1 MLSQQDIF
9 LQITPEEMVLFDA
22 NQQLISKNQFA
33 LNGALVNAVLTS
45 SHIFLS
51 EVLFNFIQV
60 NSSNQWFSL

>member
-60 NSSNQWFSL
+60 NSFNQWFSL

>member
-22 NQQLISKNQFA
+22 NQQLISKNQFV

-60 NSSNQWFSL
+60 NSFNQWFSL

>member
-9 LQITPEEMVLFDA
+9 LQITQEEMLHFDA
-22 NQQLISKNQFA
+22 NQQLISRNQFG
-33 LNGALVNAVLTS
+33 LNGAVVNAVLTN

-51 EVLFNFIQV
+51 QVLFNFIQV

>member
-33 LNGALVNAVLTS
+33 LNEALVNAVLTS

-60 NSSNQWFSL
+60 NSFNQWFSL